1 MKKLYIVG
9 ILLVIVVLAGSV
21 IMYVLLRGSSQS
33 NTTESRYTV
42 EIINTYPHDTN
53 SFTEGLLFND
63 GFLYEGTGVNGNSK
77 LLKIDLQT
85 GDALQ
90 SYSLPANY
98 FGEGITI
105 IDDKVIELTWQQHI
119 GFVYEKNT
127 FKLLGNFTYS
137 TEGWGL
143 TTDGQRLI
151 MSDGTANLYFLD
163 PATFNVTGSVQVH
176 DFSGP
181 VTQLNELE
189 YVKGD
194 IYANIFEQKQI
205 AIINPATGLVK
216 GWIDLSSLHDPSESV
231 NRNNNVLNGIAYD
244 AGGDRLF
251 VTGKCWTQLFEVKL
265 VPH

>member
-1 MKKLYIVG
+1 MKKLYLVG
-9 ILLVIVVLAGSV
+9 ILLVIIVLVGGA
-21 IMYVLLRGSSQS
+21 ITYVLLRGTAPSG
-33 NTTESRYTV
+33 TTENRYTV
-42 EIINTYPHDTN
+42 QVVNIYPHDTN
-53 SFTEGLLFND
+53 SFTEGLLFNN
-63 GFLYEGTGVNGNSK
+63 GFLYEGTGINGNSK

-85 GDALQ
+85 GSAVQ

-105 IDDKVIELTWQQHI
+105 FNDKLIELTWQQHI
-119 GFVYEKNT
+119 GFVYGKDN
-127 FKLLGNFTYS
+127 FNLLGNFTYG

-143 TTDGQRLI
+143 TTDGQKLI

-163 PATFNVTGSVQVH
+163 PVTLNVTGSVEVH
-176 DFSGP
+176 DSSGP

-205 AIINPATGLVK
+205 VIINPATGLVK

-231 NRNNNVLNGIAYD
+231 DMNNVLNGIAYD

-251 VTGKCWTQLFEVKL
+251 VTGKCWTQLFEVTL
-265 VPH
+265 VPSG